1 MDRINSVGFPATTK
15 RADSNTEA
23 NVPAQRNDPY
33 RNFNFLVEID
43 GITQAGF
50 SQVLMPDAYFDV
62 VEYREGGDPVSTV
75 RKLPGRVHYGNLVLK
90 WGTTNSRELFDWWKS
105 IRDGNADRRSISVV
119 LLNERREEVKRWNFV
134 QAWPARYKPTDLEAK
149 GHEVA
154 IETLEIAHEGM
165 DLA

>member
-1 MDRINSVGFPATTK
+1 MPVLPT
-15 RADSNTEA
+15 
-23 NVPAQRNDPY
+23 DPY
-33 RNFNFLVEID
+33 QNFNFLVEID

-62 VEYREGGDPVSTV
+62 VEYREGGDPHSSV
-75 RKLPGRVHYGNLVLK
+75 RKLSGRAHYGNLVLK

-105 IRDGNADRRSISVV
+105 IRDGNVDRRNISVV
-119 LLNERREEVKRWNFV
+119 LLNEKREEVKRWNFIR
-134 QAWPARYKPTDLEAK
+134 AWPVRYKPADLAAK
-149 GHEVA
+149 GNEVA